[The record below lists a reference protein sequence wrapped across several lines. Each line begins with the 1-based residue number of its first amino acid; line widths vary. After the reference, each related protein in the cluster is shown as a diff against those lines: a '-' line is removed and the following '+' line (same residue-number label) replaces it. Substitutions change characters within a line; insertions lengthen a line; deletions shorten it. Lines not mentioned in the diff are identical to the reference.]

1 VPIHPARL
9 QASADEVNAGIIVL
23 PRPRR
28 TDCDRV
34 GESMSSFAPHVLV
47 EESGR
52 RRRVLRLVG
61 RAVSVLLLIWLGVL
75 ALAWLGIEP
84 LGNLGVS
91 DPGISRATP
100 PALPAR
106 IESAVAGG
114 RIVAP
119 PHSVAGTSGARPIP
133 AGARS
138 GEASGHPG
146 NLHRRPAPASN
157 ANPGHKRLPAGGSI
171 PSNTGTAPSSARAQT
186 PAVRSGKK
194 SPQAGAA
201 NPGKSQSSP
210 GHAKRPATAPS
221 STSSPGKSTTSPGH
235 TKEPGQTSA
244 RPAPGS
250 QGSTGAN
257 GLAVGI
263 PHNRTT
269 TSPAP

>member
-1 VPIHPARL
+1 
-9 QASADEVNAGIIVL
+9 
-23 PRPRR
+23 
-28 TDCDRV
+28 
-34 GESMSSFAPHVLV
+34 MSSFAPGVLV
-47 EESGR
+47 DESGR
-52 RRRVLRLVG
+52 RRRALRLVG

-84 LGNLGVS
+84 LGNLGIP

-114 RIVAP
+114 RVAP
-119 PHSVAGTSGARPIP
+119 RHSVAVGARPMP

-138 GEASGHPG
+138 GGVSGRLR
-146 NLHRRPAPASN
+146 NTHRRPGPASSTK
-157 ANPGHKRLPAGGSI
+157 PLPARGSI
-171 PSNTGTAPSSARAQT
+171 PSNTGTTPSSAQAQG
-186 PAVRSGKK
+186 PVRSGKT
-194 SPQAGAA
+194 SPQTTGVA

-210 GHAKRPATAPS
+210 GQAKRPETTPS

-244 RPAPGS
+244 QPAPASPGS
-250 QGSTGAN
+250 AN
-257 GLAVGI
+257 GKAVGT
-263 PHNRTT
+263 PHYRTT

>member
-1 VPIHPARL
+1 MSDFA
-9 QASADEVNAGIIVL
+9 AG
-23 PRPRR
+23 
-28 TDCDRV
+28 
-34 GESMSSFAPHVLV
+34 VLV
-47 EESGR
+47 DDSGR

-84 LGNLGVS
+84 LGNLGVL

-114 RIVAP
+114 RIVTP
-119 PHSVAGTSGARPIP
+119 RYSVAVVGVGARPTP

-138 GEASGHPG
+138 GGASGRPR
-146 NLHRRPAPASN
+146 NNPRRPGPASN
-157 ANPGHKRLPAGGSI
+157 AKPVRKHVPASGSI
-171 PSNTGTAPSSARAQT
+171 PGSTGTTPS
-186 PAVRSGKK
+186 PAHGRGPMSSGKK
-194 SPQAGAA
+194 SPQTTGTA

-210 GHAKRPATAPS
+210 GQAKRPATAPS
-221 STSSPGKSTTSPGH
+221 STSSPSKSTTSPGH

-244 RPAPGS
+244 QPAP
-250 QGSTGAN
+250 AN
-257 GLAVGI
+257 GSAHTNSNAVGTS
-263 PHNRTT
+263 HYTTT

>member
-1 VPIHPARL
+1 
-9 QASADEVNAGIIVL
+9 
-23 PRPRR
+23 
-28 TDCDRV
+28 
-34 GESMSSFAPHVLV
+34 MSSFTPNVLV
-47 EESGR
+47 DESGR

-84 LGNLGVS
+84 LGNLGVP

-100 PALPAR
+100 PGLPAR

-119 PHSVAGTSGARPIP
+119 RHSLAVVAVGARPMP

-138 GEASGHPG
+138 GGASGRPR
-146 NLHRRPAPASN
+146 NPYRRPSPVSSAKPVRK
-157 ANPGHKRLPAGGSI
+157 HLPARGSI
-171 PSNTGTAPSSARAQT
+171 PSNTGTTPSSAQAQG
-186 PAVRSGKK
+186 PVGSAKK
-194 SPQAGAA
+194 SPRTTGAA
-201 NPGKSQSSP
+201 SPGKSQSSP
-210 GHAKRPATAPS
+210 GQAKRQTTTPS

-244 RPAPGS
+244 QPAP
-250 QGSTGAN
+250 AN
-257 GLAVGI
+257 GSARAKSNAVGT
-263 PHNRTT
+263 PHDKTT